1 MKRFGAAL
9 VPPKGMSDEKKAL
22 FAKLRSELLSLYAE
36 KSRAIADRETDR
48 YRYLMQWRSQLAGV
62 LNAISEQV
70 FIQNDAKLSSVWNNL
85 QKSIKASIMMT
96 DMNGVDLPGFK
107 PEPLPQSIREAY
119 TAQGDSGEFSVSVT
133 GVPGILSTI
142 RKLTSDDGGWLYLE
156 RFTGPLTPLS
166 FLVYV
171 DQFGSIQVGDQSFSS
186 FPWTAKDIAGN
197 CQIQNLSLEQKLAA
211 GTQLAGIL
219 EASGLYVVLSEGEK
233 LFEAL
238 ILSTLNVG
246 DVLRAIKD
254 VEARIDDLVASYHE
268 DAAGEPVELIAVP
281 SLPEMSV
288 SEKDVL
294 DQKIV
299 ESATSI
305 PKAEKVAPTVLEKK
319 PNRGLLLAL
328 GLAAVAAVTMG

>member
-22 FAKLRSELLSLYAE
+22 FASLRSELLSLYAE

-96 DMNGVDLPGFK
+96 DMNGVELPGFK

-133 GVPGILSTI
+133 GVPGILSAI

-197 CQIQNLSLEQKLAA
+197 YQIQNLSLEQKLAA
-211 GTQLAGIL
+211 GAQLAGIL
-219 EASGLYVVLSEGEK
+219 EASGLYVVLDEGKK

-246 DVLRAIKD
+246 DALRAIKD
-254 VEARIDDLVASYHE
+254 VESRIDDLVATYHE
-268 DAAGEPVELIAVP
+268 DVAGDPVELIGPYAFPLEEKADEEMTSVP
-281 SLPEMSV
+281 ASKSTQE
-288 SEKDVL
+288 
-294 DQKIV
+294 
-299 ESATSI
+299 I
-305 PKAEKVAPTVLEKK
+305 PKAETVAPTVLEKK

-328 GLAAVAAVTMG
+328 GLATVAAVTMG